1 MPRVLNARV
10 KPAACL
16 CAVALAAALGV
27 FVSPRSALATRDYA
41 KAEGKDCSFCHVS
54 DKGSGPRNPKGQE
67 YEANGHKF
75 GVQSWTTDE
84 NRLKFLRASSP
95 IVAQWYAEATKLLD
109 ELAKSETLPGGVA
122 LVEGT
127 RARFKM
133 FKGPWLRNAKKL
145 LALGDRGLPNGLMFL
160 SRVESQFGG
169 SDEGKEAATLLDAM
183 AKDAKTKDAV
193 LEARATERARLL
205 LLEGVTEFQ
214 LGNRDKA
221 KSLLDKAAAAP
232 ESKAFERELREALAA
247 LTPAK

>member
-1 MPRVLNARV
+1 MPLRPL
-10 KPAACL
+10 ACL
-16 CAVALAAALGV
+16 SAFLAAVV
-27 FVSPRSALATRDYA
+27 FATLFETREALATRDYA
-41 KAEGKDCSFCHVS
+41 KAEGKECAFCHVS

-67 YEANGHKF
+67 YEANGHRF
-75 GVQSWTTDE
+75 GVKSWTSDE
-84 NRLKFLRASSP
+84 NRLKFLRASSA

-109 ELAKSETLPGGVA
+109 ELAKQETLPGGVA

-160 SRVESQFGG
+160 TKVESQFGG
-169 SDEGKEAATLLDAM
+169 SDEGREAASLLDAM

-193 LEARATERARLL
+193 ADARATERARLF

-214 LGNRDKA
+214 LGNRDAAKA
-221 KSLLDKAAAAP
+221 LFDKALADPHA
-232 ESKAFERELREALAA
+232 KAFERELREAVAA
-247 LTPAK
+247 LSPSK